1 MPIVTDSEG
10 IRDILTRYRRI
21 AVVGLS
27 NNPDRPSN
35 DVSRFMQEQGYE
47 IYPVNPMIAGQELLG
62 RTVYASLAD
71 LPVRPEIVNVFRRS
85 EYVAAIAEQAIA
97 AGADVL
103 WTQLFVVDDL
113 AAQRASDA
121 GLKVVQNRC
130 LKIEYHKQG
139 LASQDATGRR
149 RRLEQGNDADFRRG
163 CCCCMVG
170 YPQRKAVFQ
179 ITRAPRGGA
188 LAVITR
194 LKGLR
199 PRNPPS
205 RVCTDLCPPDARLMN
220 FHFLPPKPYGA
231 SRGRQAVAFTLQAE

>member
-35 DVSRFMQEQGYE
+35 DVSRFMQAQGYE
-47 IYPVNPMIAGQELLG
+47 IYPVNPMIAGQEVLG

-85 EYVAAIAEQAIA
+85 EFVAEIAEQAIA

-103 WTQLFVVDDL
+103 WTQLFVVDDV

-139 LASQDATGRR
+139 LASMTPLGDDDA
-149 RRLEQGNDADFRRG
+149 
-163 CCCCMVG
+163 
-170 YPQRKAVFQ
+170 
-179 ITRAPRGGA
+179 
-188 LAVITR
+188 
-194 LKGLR
+194 
-199 PRNPPS
+199 
-205 RVCTDLCPPDARLMN
+205 
-220 FHFLPPKPYGA
+220 
-231 SRGRQAVAFTLQAE
+231 